1 MRNKSTFIGQR
12 QKNELRIANYGFGHE
27 NKHKIWW
34 EGKCFLI
41 FNFFFGL
48 MGDWVGT
55 LYIIKKFNRK
65 TTPIH

>member
-12 QKNELRIANYGFGHE
+12 KKNELRRANYGFGDE

-41 FNFFFGL
+41 FNFFL
-48 MGDWVGT
+48 V
-55 LYIIKKFNRK
+55 
-65 TTPIH
+65 